1 MCFLT
6 PAKEKTIREA
16 LRSEIEALG
25 VATFS
30 RRRFISSKQD
40 FYAKLGLPVAGNA
53 NKTEVRFVQMDLI
66 GLTDLVG
73 EGIDDCPPVRLA
85 YRVTVFFQFADLRA
99 DDSNS
104 TDDFIKF
111 CLDLRHLVN
120 ELDEIDDGDGRKH
133 SVGKLIQTSDILTD
147 NDSIVDMVGH
157 YAEFRIEI
165 DVFG

>member
-6 PAKEKTIREA
+6 PAKELAIREA
-16 LRSEIEALG
+16 IRSEIETLG
-25 VATFS
+25 VPTFS
-30 RRRFISSKQD
+30 RRRLISSKQD
-40 FYAKLGLPVAGNA
+40 FYAKLGTLAIG

-66 GLTDLVG
+66 NFTDLVG

-85 YRVTVFFQFADLRA
+85 YRLHVFFQFADLRS

-111 CLDLRHLVN
+111 CLDLRHLIN
-120 ELDEIDDGDGRKH
+120 ELDEVDDGDGRKH
-133 SVGKLIQTSDILTD
+133 SIGKLTQTSDILTD
-147 NDSIVDMVGH
+147 NDSIADVTGH
-157 YAEFRIEI
+157 YAEFLVEV